1 MLLIKP
7 IEDKTVQKQICD
19 ACGAAFRPDC
29 LAYFAAE
36 GDDKTFEPTA
46 LLGVCQFS
54 TAGRIADL
62 KPAKDANDEEAL
74 QIMARTAMNFMYRCG
89 CPTAELLPGACDD
102 ALADKLC
109 LFPDKDGKRTLD
121 LALYY
126 ESPCHYK
133 DTLKKSGEANA

>member
-7 IEDKTVQKQICD
+7 IEDKKMQEAVCA

-54 TAGRIADL
+54 TAGYIADL
-62 KPAKDANDEEAL
+62 KPAKNALDEEAL
-74 QIMARTAMNFMYRCG
+74 QIMARTAMNFMYRCE
-89 CPTAELLPGACDD
+89 CKTAELLPGACSND
-102 ALADKLC
+102 LADKLC
-109 LFPDKDGKRTLD
+109 FLPGKDGKRALD

-133 DTLKKSGEANA
+133 NAVQKAGETNA